1 LHNYASCHLEEQ
13 SDEKSFIEISYKI
26 SPGVHPAYAGVEM
39 TNWSLCKALQQGDFL
54 MNTAKIF
61 INGRSQAIRLPKE
74 YRFKDDEVYINKI
87 DDIVVIMP
95 KNKKMA
101 SLMNIINKFTDDF
114 MDERN
119 QPAVQVRENFQ

>member
-1 LHNYASCHLEEQ
+1 
-13 SDEKSFIEISYKI
+13 
-26 SPGVHPAYAGVEM
+26 
-39 TNWSLCKALQQGDFL
+39 

-101 SLMNIINKFTDDF
+101 SLMNIINRFTDDF

-119 QPAVQVRENFQ
+119 QPAVQAREKFQ

>member
-1 LHNYASCHLEEQ
+1 
-13 SDEKSFIEISYKI
+13 
-26 SPGVHPAYAGVEM
+26 
-39 TNWSLCKALQQGDFL
+39 

-87 DDIVVIMP
+87 DDIVIIMP

-101 SLMNIINKFTDDF
+101 SLMNTINKFTDDF

-119 QPAVQVRENFQ
+119 QPAVQAREKFQ

>member
-1 LHNYASCHLEEQ
+1 
-13 SDEKSFIEISYKI
+13 
-26 SPGVHPAYAGVEM
+26 
-39 TNWSLCKALQQGDFL
+39 

-87 DDIVVIMP
+87 DDIVIIMP

-101 SLMNIINKFTDDF
+101 SLMNTIDKFTDDF

-119 QPAVQVRENFQ
+119 QPVMQAREKFQ

>member
-1 LHNYASCHLEEQ
+1 
-13 SDEKSFIEISYKI
+13 
-26 SPGVHPAYAGVEM
+26 
-39 TNWSLCKALQQGDFL
+39 

-61 INGRSQAIRLPKE
+61 TNGRSQAIRLPKE

-101 SLMNIINKFTDDF
+101 SLMNTINKFTDDF

-119 QPAVQVRENFQ
+119 QPAVQAREKFQ

>member
-1 LHNYASCHLEEQ
+1 
-13 SDEKSFIEISYKI
+13 
-26 SPGVHPAYAGVEM
+26 
-39 TNWSLCKALQQGDFL
+39 

-119 QPAVQVRENFQ
+119 QPAVQTREKFQ

>member
-1 LHNYASCHLEEQ
+1 
-13 SDEKSFIEISYKI
+13 
-26 SPGVHPAYAGVEM
+26 
-39 TNWSLCKALQQGDFL
+39 

-61 INGRSQAIRLPKE
+61 TNGRSQAIRLPKE
-74 YRFKDDEVYINKI
+74 YRFKDAEVYINKI

-119 QPAVQVRENFQ
+119 QPAVQAREKFQ

>member
-1 LHNYASCHLEEQ
+1 
-13 SDEKSFIEISYKI
+13 
-26 SPGVHPAYAGVEM
+26 
-39 TNWSLCKALQQGDFL
+39 

-61 INGRSQAIRLPKE
+61 TNGRSQAIRLPKE
-74 YRFKDDEVYINKI
+74 YRFEDDEVYINKI

-101 SLMNIINKFTDDF
+101 SLMTIINKFTDDF

-119 QPAVQVRENFQ
+119 QPAVQTCENF

>member
-1 LHNYASCHLEEQ
+1 
-13 SDEKSFIEISYKI
+13 
-26 SPGVHPAYAGVEM
+26 
-39 TNWSLCKALQQGDFL
+39 

-119 QPAVQVRENFQ
+119 QPAVQAREKFQ

>member
-1 LHNYASCHLEEQ
+1 
-13 SDEKSFIEISYKI
+13 
-26 SPGVHPAYAGVEM
+26 M
-39 TNWSLCKALQQGDFL
+39 TNWSLCKGIHKGDFL

-101 SLMNIINKFTDDF
+101 SLMTIINKFTDDF

-119 QPAVQVRENFQ
+119 QPAVQAREKFQ